1 MSEQLPEDVPDW
13 EDEYLDR
20 VSDRIM
26 YNYDLEKDVT
36 VHGER
41 FDLVGEMNIENE
53 KHFFHPSLNYANH
66 ESREYLYARRQ
77 DDVSV
82 ADLERL
88 VDVAHDIA
96 EERVEYVDTHFSTDV
111 TIAIV
116 VPDIDP
122 DVADFVSSYADRNLL
137 KYGFNGHYEINLLV
151 AAPADRDVVSS
162 ENADVWK
169 AFQTWEQI
177 ENEEPGLFQ
186 LITRRLQI

>member
-13 EDEYLDR
+13 EDEYIDR

-26 YNYDLEKDVT
+26 YNYDLAKEET

-41 FDLVGEMNIENE
+41 FDLTGEMKIQSE
-53 KHFFHPSLNYANH
+53 KHFFHPALNYANH

-82 ADLERL
+82 ADLQAL

-96 EERVEYVDTHFSTDV
+96 EERVEYTDQHYSTDV

-116 VPDIDP
+116 VPAIDP
-122 DVADFVSSYADRNLL
+122 EVADFVASYSDRTLL

-151 AAPADRDVVSS
+151 AAPEQRDIVHS

-169 AFQTWEQI
+169 AFQTWEPI
-177 ENEEPGLFQ
+177 EKEEPGLFQ

>member
-13 EDEYLDR
+13 EDEYIDR

-41 FDLVGEMNIENE
+41 FDLAGEMNIENE

-88 VDVAHDIA
+88 VAVGHEIA
-96 EERVEYVDTHFSTDV
+96 EERVEYADTHFSTDV

-122 DVADFVSSYADRNLL
+122 DVADFVSSYSDRNLL
-137 KYGFNGHYEINLLV
+137 KFGFNGHYEINLLV
-151 AAPADRDVVSS
+151 AAPDDRDVVYS

-177 ENEEPGLFQ
+177 EKEEPGLFQ

>member
-1 MSEQLPEDVPDW
+1 MSEQPPEEVPDW

-36 VHGER
+36 VQGER
-41 FDLVGEMNIENE
+41 FDLAGSMRIENQ

-66 ESREYLYARRQ
+66 ESREFLYARRQ

-82 ADLERL
+82 ADLEAL
-88 VDVAHDIA
+88 VEVAHDVA
-96 EERVEYVDTHFSTDV
+96 EARVEHTDQHFSTDV
-111 TIAIV
+111 TLAIV
-116 VPDIDP
+116 VPSIDES
-122 DVADFVSSYADRNLL
+122 VARFVESFSDRNLL
-137 KYGFNGHYEINLLV
+137 RFGFNGHYEINLVV
-151 AAPADRDVVSS
+151 AAPDARDVVYS

-169 AFQTWEQI
+169 AFQTWERI
-177 ENEEPGLFQ
+177 EKEEPGLWQ

>member
-1 MSEQLPEDVPDW
+1 MSDQLPEDVPTW
-13 EDEYLDR
+13 EDEYIDR

-41 FDLVGEMNIENE
+41 FDLGGEMNIENE

-77 DDVSV
+77 DAVSV
-82 ADLERL
+82 AGLERL

-111 TIAIV
+111 TIAII
-116 VPDIDP
+116 VPEIQP
-122 DVADFVSSYADRNLL
+122 DVADFVSSYTGRNLL
-137 KYGFNGHYEINLLV
+137 KFGFNGHYEINLLV
-151 AAPADRDVVSS
+151 AAPDDRDIVYS

-169 AFQTWEQI
+169 AFQTWEPI
-177 ENEEPGLFQ
+177 EEAEPGLFQ

>member
-13 EDEYLDR
+13 EDEYIDR

-26 YNYDLEKDVT
+26 YNYDLAKEET

-41 FDLVGEMNIENE
+41 FDLTGEMKIQSE
-53 KHFFHPSLNYANH
+53 KHFFHPALNYANH

-82 ADLERL
+82 PDLQAL

-96 EERVEYVDTHFSTDV
+96 EERVEYTDQHYSTDV

-116 VPDIDP
+116 VPSIDP
-122 DVADFVSSYADRNLL
+122 DVADFVESYSDRTLL
-137 KYGFNGHYEINLLV
+137 KFGFNGHYEINLLV
-151 AAPADRDVVSS
+151 AAPDQRDIVHS

-169 AFQTWEQI
+169 AFQTWEPI
-177 ENEEPGLFQ
+177 EKEEPGLFQ